1 MNRYNN
7 ISKKE
12 IKNISNISKLASD
25 TILSVMNLDVFMDSE
40 VDKIKRNIEY
50 EISEVMNLLLTH
62 LPSLAIMSDINNTS
76 IRLLVENNTITQEIK
91 IDNNIV
97 NLDELLSFH
106 FPDDNELYL
115 EIIGRI
121 YFNFISAGQ
130 SITVLRIDINLKDSN
145 SCILTNSSVL
155 LNISDIIEKSEIKE
169 IATLITSI
177 SLSTTK

>member
-12 IKNISNISKLASD
+12 IKNISKLTSD
-25 TILSVMNLDVFMDSE
+25 SILTVMNLDVFMDSE
-40 VDKIKRNIEY
+40 IPKIRSTIEN
-50 EISEVMNLLLTH
+50 EINEVMNLLLTH
-62 LPSLAIMSDINNTS
+62 LPSLAIMTDINNTS

-91 IDNNIV
+91 IDNNTI
-97 NLDELLSFH
+97 NLAELTSFH

-115 EIIGRI
+115 EIIGKI

-145 SCILTNSSVL
+145 SCTLTNSSVL
-155 LNISDIIEKSEIKE
+155 LNISDIIEKSETKE
-169 IATLITSI
+169 I
-177 SLSTTK
+177 KY

>member
-1 MNRYNN
+1 MGKYTKLN
-7 ISKKE
+7 KKE
-12 IKNISNISKLASD
+12 IKNISTIATES
-25 TILSVMNLDVFMDSE
+25 ILSVMNMSVFTDAEIENIKNSIETELNE
-40 VDKIKRNIEY
+40 V
-50 EISEVMNLLLTH
+50 VNLLFTH
-62 LPSLAIMSDINNTS
+62 LPSLSMMTDMSNTS

-91 IDNNIV
+91 LDRNII
-97 NLDELLSFH
+97 NLEELISFY

-155 LNISDIIEKSEIKE
+155 LNISDIIEKSKIKEIKE
-169 IATLITSI
+169 EVVA
-177 SLSTTK
+177 

>member
-1 MNRYNN
+1 MGKYTKLN
-7 ISKKE
+7 KKE
-12 IKNISNISKLASD
+12 IKNISTIATES
-25 TILSVMNLDVFMDSE
+25 ILSVMNMSVFTDAEIENIKNSIETELNE
-40 VDKIKRNIEY
+40 V
-50 EISEVMNLLLTH
+50 VNLLFTH
-62 LPSLAIMSDINNTS
+62 LPSLSMMTDMSNTS

-91 IDNNIV
+91 LDRNII
-97 NLDELLSFH
+97 NLEELISFY

-155 LNISDIIEKSEIKE
+155 LNISDIIEKSVKY
-169 IATLITSI
+169 
-177 SLSTTK
+177 KRRDK